1 MNLTLDFYDKH
12 ANDLIKKYD
21 KANLEQLY
29 SFLTKYIKNGD
40 NILDLGFGSGRD
52 LKFMQTITSNI
63 FGLDSCETF
72 INNLKNNGFNGRV
85 AKSILPNINL
95 NELDFV
101 PNKFDVITSIAVLM
115 HLNILDINRSIINI
129 KKKLVNN
136 GMIIISYSL
145 KRKIIDNRHFEPL
158 SKDIIT
164 DLFQNNDFLEIDSF
178 ENLDVMNRNIIWVT
192 QVFELR

>member
-12 ANDLIKKYD
+12 ANDLIIKYD
-21 KANLEQLY
+21 KANLEQLH

-52 LKFMQTITSNI
+52 LKFMQTITPNV

-72 INNLKNNGFNGRV
+72 IDNLKNNGFHGRV
-85 AKSILPNINL
+85 AKSILPDINL
-95 NELDFV
+95 DKLKISVD
-101 PNKFDVITSIAVLM
+101 KFDIITSIAVLM
-115 HLNILDINRSIINI
+115 HLNILDINQSIINI

-136 GMIIISYSL
+136 GMVIISYSL

-158 SKDIIT
+158 SKEIIT

-178 ENLDVMNRNIIWVT
+178 QNLDVMNRNIIWIT
-192 QVFELR
+192 QVFKMG